1 MRVLKKFETVDLN
14 IFANAS
20 NLAYSAASIV
30 VVEYSL
36 AGIKVL
42 LTSNVKDLCA
52 RNYYSTIIITL
63 NKWSGGG

>member
-20 NLAYSAASIV
+20 NLVYCAASIV

-36 AGIKVL
+36 VL